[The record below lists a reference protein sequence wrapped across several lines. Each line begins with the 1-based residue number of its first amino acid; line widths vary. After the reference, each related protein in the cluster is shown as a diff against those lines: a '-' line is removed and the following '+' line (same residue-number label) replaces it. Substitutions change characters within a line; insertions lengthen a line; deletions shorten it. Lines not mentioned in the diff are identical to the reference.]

1 MNGSNTRPLHHQ
13 IFVLT
18 GLRQTAYQIIW
29 DTIPDIADGGYELWY
44 STSENG
50 PYTLGMTTNS
60 ISEYTGEV
68 DNLNA
73 DTLYYFTVRTWT
85 NSHVNNKNRVE
96 SNFSPWLEVRTPHVE
111 EYPPVIATL
120 PWQTISKGY
129 EFAPL
134 NLNYLVSDTDHA
146 YTEIN
151 WQFFGQ
157 NKLSVVIND
166 GVAAITILDA
176 NWTGSETITFTA
188 VDPTGLSDSKS
199 VEFQVIENVHCQTS
213 FPIPDSGLNK
223 CYDQGYLLPCPQP
236 GKSFY
241 GQDGNY
247 LINETSYTRL
257 DIYGNDLPDDAQD
270 FAMLRDNITGLIWEI
285 KTAKDDLADYSNV
298 HDADNLYSW
307 YDSNPQTSSENSG
320 FFNDGQNTEG
330 VIKNLNQQK
339 FGGFSDWRLP
349 SHIELFSIVKAS
361 NNNPVIDKDLFQNVM
376 SKFYWSASSDA
387 DDAVSAW
394 GD

>member
-1 MNGSNTRPLHHQ
+1 
-13 IFVLT
+13 
-18 GLRQTAYQIIW
+18 
-29 DTIPDIADGGYELWY
+29 
-44 STSENG
+44 
-50 PYTLGMTTNS
+50 
-60 ISEYTGEV
+60 
-68 DNLNA
+68 
-73 DTLYYFTVRTWT
+73 
-85 NSHVNNKNRVE
+85 
-96 SNFSPWLEVRTPHVE
+96 EVRTAHVE

-157 NKLSVVIND
+157 NKLSVIIND

-199 VEFQVIENVHCQTS
+199 VEFQVIENVHCPTS
-213 FPIPDSGLNK
+213 FSIPDSGLNK
-223 CYDQGYLLPCPQP
+223 CYDQGYLLPCPRP
-236 GKSFY
+236 GESFY

-307 YDSNPQTSSENSG
+307 YDSNPQTSSEHSG
-320 FFNDGQNTEG
+320 SFNDGQNTEG

-361 NNNPVIDKDLFQNVM
+361 NNNPVIDKDLFQNMM

-387 DDAVSAW
+387 DDAGSAW
-394 GD
+394 GVDFGDGIDYSYKKYSSHYVRAVRGGQCRSLNHFVINIDGTVTDISRGLIWQQASTEKSWPEALKYCENLTLGAYSDWRLPEKLELQSIIDLSRSYP